1 VFRECTFHVNGECLT
16 PDPSGALWWPAE
28 KTLIFADIH
37 FEKGSS
43 YARRGALLP
52 PYDTRATL
60 ARLTDVMI
68 ERKPSRVIALGD
80 SFHDAE
86 AADRLDAT
94 ERNALYDLVRL
105 TDWIWIEGNHDPK
118 PPGWLGGTVAS
129 EIAIGGLI
137 FRHEPQRVARAGEI
151 AGHLHPCAVVSM
163 RGRSIRRRCFIS
175 DGQRAILPSFGAY
188 TGGLDVRDRAI
199 SGLFPES
206 YLTFMLGNRR
216 VYAAGSKAAAQRFWR
231 NTTDESQPSSSDM
244 STADTP

>member
-1 VFRECTFHVNGECLT
+1 VNGEELT

-28 KTLIFADIH
+28 RTLIFADIH

-43 YARRGALLP
+43 YARRGALIP

-60 ARLTDVMI
+60 ARLTDVVI
-68 ERKPSRVIALGD
+68 ERKPARVIALGD

-86 AADRLDAT
+86 AADRLDET
-94 ERNALYDLVRL
+94 ERSALYDLVRL

-118 PPGWLGGTVAS
+118 PPGWLGGTVTN
-129 EIAIGGLI
+129 EVAIGGLV
-137 FRHEPQRVARAGEI
+137 FRHEPQRAAQAGEI
-151 AGHLHPCAVVSM
+151 AGHLHPCSTVRM

-199 SGLFPES
+199 SGLFPQS

-231 NTTDESQPSSSDM
+231 NTTDDNQPSSNDM